1 MDPAAHP
8 DDTATR
14 SGAMRPETRGLL
26 LGLIGV
32 AVFSLTLPMTRLAV
46 VDLDPV
52 WIGLTRAL
60 LAALP
65 AAAWLAWVGAP
76 RPSREMLP
84 RLAIVAGGVIVGF
97 PTLTSVAMRHVDASH
112 GAVVLG
118 VLPLATALAGAWL
131 AGERPSR
138 SYWAF
143 AVLGAGLV
151 CAFALRAGGGRPQ
164 PADGLLVLAVIA
176 AAIGYAEGARVSQ
189 KLGGP
194 QTICWTLVYA
204 APFLAPV
211 VAWLSWVHGVEARPS
226 AWLGFAYVTLFS
238 QLLGF
243 FAWYKALAIGGIARV
258 SQVQLL
264 QTFMTLGFAAVVAG
278 ERPTLATWA
287 FAAAVVAVVAAQ
299 RASAIAFLPRG
310 GSTVAAAT
318 PPAVSPA
325 PAQARPAIPTDPD
338 Q

>member
-1 MDPAAHP
+1 
-8 DDTATR
+8 
-14 SGAMRPETRGLL
+14 MRPEMRGLL
-26 LGLIGV
+26 LGLLGV

-52 WIGLTRAL
+52 WIGLARAL

-76 RPSREMLP
+76 RPPRELLP
-84 RLAIVAGGVIVGF
+84 RLAIVAGGVILGF

-143 AVLGAGLV
+143 AVVGAGLV

-176 AAIGYAEGARVSQ
+176 AAIGYAEGARVAQ
-189 KLGGP
+189 RLGGP

-204 APFLAPV
+204 APLLAPV
-211 VAWLSWVHGVEARPS
+211 VAWLSWRHGVQARPS

-264 QTFMTLGFAAVVAG
+264 QTFMTLAFAAALVG
-278 ERPTLATWA
+278 ERPDMTTWA

-299 RASAIAFLPRG
+299 RLTGI
-310 GSTVAAAT
+310 GSVRTAPAPATAGVPTAPATVAAA
-318 PPAVSPA
+318 VPA
-325 PAQARPAIPTDPD
+325 PSTPRPPSVDPTP
-338 Q
+338 

>member
-1 MDPAAHP
+1 MS
-8 DDTATR
+8 TAL
-14 SGAMRPETRGLL
+14 MRPEMRGLL
-26 LGLIGV
+26 LGLLGV

-52 WIGLTRAL
+52 WIGLARAL

-76 RPSREMLP
+76 RPPRELLP

-138 SYWAF
+138 GYWAF
-143 AVLGAGLV
+143 AVVGAGLV
-151 CAFALRAGGGRPQ
+151 CAFALRAGGGRLQ
-164 PADGLLVLAVIA
+164 SADGLLVLAVIA
-176 AAIGYAEGARVSQ
+176 AAIGYAEGARVAQ
-189 KLGGP
+189 RLGGP

-204 APFLAPV
+204 APLLAPV
-211 VAWLSWVHGVEARPS
+211 VAWLSWRHGVQARPS

-264 QTFMTLGFAAVVAG
+264 QTFMTLAFAAALVG
-278 ERPTLATWA
+278 ERPDMTTWA

-299 RASAIAFLPRG
+299 RLTGIGSVRTAPATAGIPMAP
-310 GSTVAAAT
+310 STVPAA
-318 PPAVSPA
+318 VPA
-325 PAQARPAIPTDPD
+325 PSTSRAPSVDPTP
-338 Q
+338 

>member
-1 MDPAAHP
+1 MSA
-8 DDTATR
+8 TAL
-14 SGAMRPETRGLL
+14 RPETRGLL
-26 LGLIGV
+26 LGVVGV

-52 WIGLTRAL
+52 WIGLARAL

-65 AAAWLAWVGAP
+65 AAAWLAWIGAP
-76 RPSREMLP
+76 RPPRELLP

-97 PTLTSVAMRHVDASH
+97 PTLSSVAMRHVDASH

-138 SYWAF
+138 SYWVF
-143 AVLGAGLV
+143 ALIGAGLV

-164 PADGLLVLAVIA
+164 AADALLVLAVAA
-176 AAIGYAEGARVSQ
+176 AAIGYAEGARVAQ
-189 KLGGP
+189 RLGGP

-211 VAWLSWVHGVEARPS
+211 VAWLSWVHGVQARPS

-264 QTFMTLGFAAVVAG
+264 QTFMTLAFAAAVAG
-278 ERPTLATWA
+278 ERPTLATWG

-299 RASAIAFLPRG
+299 RATGIAAP
-310 GSTVAAAT
+310 S
-318 PPAVSPA
+318 PAVRTVPAAPSVSPK
-325 PAQARPAIPTDPD
+325 P
-338 Q
+338 